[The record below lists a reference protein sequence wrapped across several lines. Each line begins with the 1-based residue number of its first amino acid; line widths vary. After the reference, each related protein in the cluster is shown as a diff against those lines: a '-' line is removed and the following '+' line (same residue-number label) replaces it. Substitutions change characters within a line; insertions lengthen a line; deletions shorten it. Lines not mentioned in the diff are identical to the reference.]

1 MKLTDVALMAL
12 QVVAPVLMAAL
23 TWAAAKLAALIRS
36 KVDNEYLRGALVRLD
51 DAVFTA
57 VKELQQTV
65 VAEVKAASADGK
77 IDDAERTRIKDVA
90 IANVK
95 SYLGPKGLGV
105 LAELLGLSGGT
116 LEQFLGSRIEAAV
129 HDLRVTERAVT
140 ASAAMTK
147 PAIGVALPLA
157 STPG

>member
-12 QVVAPVLMAAL
+12 QVVAPVFMAAL

-65 VAEVKAASADGK
+65 VAEVKAASAD
-77 IDDAERTRIKDVA
+77 V
-90 IANVK
+90 
-95 SYLGPKGLGV
+95 
-105 LAELLGLSGGT
+105 
-116 LEQFLGSRIEAAV
+116 
-129 HDLRVTERAVT
+129 
-140 ASAAMTK
+140 
-147 PAIGVALPLA
+147 
-157 STPG
+157 

>member
-12 QVVAPVLMAAL
+12 QVAAPVLMAAL
-23 TWAAAKLAALIRS
+23 SWAAAKLATLIRS

-51 DAVFTA
+51 DAVLTA

-77 IDDAERTRIKDVA
+77 IDDAERKRIKDTA
-90 IANVK
+90 LANVK
-95 SYLGPKGLGV
+95 SYLGPKVLAV

-129 HDLRVTERAVT
+129 HDLRVTERAVSGPNTTT
-140 ASAAMTK
+140 A
-147 PAIGVALPLA
+147 PATGAALPLA

>member
-12 QVVAPVLMAAL
+12 QVVAPVFMAAL
-23 TWAAAKLAALIRS
+23 TWAAAKLATLIRS

-77 IDDAERTRIKDVA
+77 IDDAERTRIKDAA

-95 SYLGPKGLGV
+95 SYLGAKGLGV

-140 ASAAMTK
+140 APAAATRSTT
-147 PAIGVALPLA
+147 GVSLPLA